1 MGTVTA
7 QIMVGSSH
15 RYHGG
20 ITPTHALYLSENDRP
35 AWVLI
40 QHDPMGQ
47 KASNRAA
54 TWIPTVDHMLEDG
67 LTMIAAEVVGAA
79 GLTERFRSKLDGD
92 RFLTLPEMFNDQEL
106 RELRELGKAQ
116 FGGLRIVVTV
126 LSESTIM
133 SQLPVLESYNLDAVV
148 CLPREESMP

>member
-47 KASNRAA
+47 EASNRAA

-67 LTMIAAEVVGAA
+67 LTMIAAEVVGAP
-79 GLTERFRSKLDGD
+79 GLTEKFRSKLDAE
-92 RFLTLPEMFNDQEL
+92 RFLTLPEAFSEEELQEL
-106 RELRELGKAQ
+106 RELGRSQ
-116 FGGLRIVVTV
+116 FGGLRIVITV
-126 LSESTIM
+126 LQESTTM
-133 SQLPVLESYNLDAVV
+133 AQLDAFKRYNLDAVV
-148 CLPREESMP
+148 CLPREYSVQ

>member
-20 ITPTHALYLSENDRP
+20 ITPSHALYLSENDRP

-40 QHDPMGQ
+40 QHDLMGQ
-47 KASNRAA
+47 EDSRRAA

-67 LTMIAAEVVGAA
+67 LTMIAAEVVGAP
-79 GLTERFRSKLDGD
+79 GLTTKFRSKLDND
-92 RFLTLPEMFNDQEL
+92 RFLTLPEAFSEEELQGL
-106 RELRELGKAQ
+106 REIGRAQ
-116 FGGLRIVVTV
+116 FGGLRIIITV
-126 LSESTIM
+126 LPESTIM
-133 SQLPVLESYNLDAVV
+133 SQLHVLDTYNLDAVV
-148 CLPREESMP
+148 CLPRTDSER